1 MDALPYSTFLAR
13 IAGITSV
20 RRERIADMARAMRI
34 ANAPERD
41 FARAMR
47 EMDD

>member
-13 IAGITSV
+13 IAGLTSV

-34 ANAPERD
+34 ANAPQRE
-41 FARAMR
+41 FVRAMQ
-47 EMDD
+47 ELED